1 MAAYKTNF
9 GEQEKLEMG
18 RRYLLTFRQY
28 ALCNDIRI
36 KNKNGGMGIP
46 QVRSLVAF
54 AKAYLRPAALSMYS
68 FSIFFEYHRKW

>member
-1 MAAYKTNF
+1 MHSAVAAH
-9 GEQEKLEMG
+9 
-18 RRYLLTFRQY
+18 
-28 ALCNDIRI
+28 DIRI

-68 FSIFFEYHRKW
+68 FSIFFEYHRNW